1 MRICLIF
8 LFFISRLLTQAQS
21 EKKFFSIDGI
31 LNYEQNQEGINIRSK
46 IKLTSEFVEKEIV
59 TESTYFKLDSLFSG
73 LYLLTITTEDYEDVL
88 VEIKIDTISVNIG
101 SVLIRKI
108 NDIETVTI
116 NVERPKI
123 SLESGKISL
132 VVKDVPYFE
141 GQKAIDIIAKIPGIT
156 VINGIILHNGI
167 KVNMIRID
175 NVEYSIE
182 SAAAILNSLNNN
194 EIEKISFVKESFSKE
209 DASNIGGIIELITF
223 KNNKKN
229 HYINLISDL
238 GYGEKFRNN
247 QGISYSFSK
256 KKINFSVALYRND
269 NSIVKTTNYNRLYNS
284 TNLNLHQNIS
294 TNTDQVNYP
303 IRLYFDYSFNK
314 NHSFSLNYFG
324 FPQKTNIKLVDF
336 NSGARDSVRF
346 DLQVNNSIKQVNFNN
361 ESVVQYTYTSD
372 SLDFSLKLKGAIYSF
387 QQKSDGVLDE
397 SNQCNYCSSWN
408 KIYINEFNSV
418 NSNKFVSLD
427 FMNDLLNR
435 KLKMNYGLKW
445 SLFQS
450 KSNQYF
456 NTVQLLDSTKSF
468 DNTYNENV
476 YASYLEL
483 NYSISKKLKFN
494 SGLRFELTDNIG
506 KARLVNSTY
515 VERNYNDFFPSIG
528 LAYVHSKLITI
539 SGFASRK
546 IERPNI
552 NQLAPSLLYFDSLSM
567 KMGNP
572 LLKPTYSNN
581 FGIDLLLRK
590 VFLFSLY
597 HQTFKDYQFNI
608 AYPFNLNSDVY
619 VLSMFNYK
627 QAKVSGMNISSPLPS
642 FKGIKLYV
650 QMGYAYREFL
660 ISDDLINKGNNFYFG
675 FSPSFMSKNKRVILN
690 SYLNVI
696 TPNLNGAFENEA
708 MYKLDFGMSYCFLK
722 EKNLKVGIHAYD
734 IFNSYVNNV
743 NASLALIEITGKEIN
758 DIQSIYLRVNYTLG
772 IKGKE
777 EVLTE
782 KEDRTRLTD

>member
-1 MRICLIF
+1 
-8 LFFISRLLTQAQS
+8 
-21 EKKFFSIDGI
+21 
-31 LNYEQNQEGINIRSK
+31 
-46 IKLTSEFVEKEIV
+46 
-59 TESTYFKLDSLFSG
+59 
-73 LYLLTITTEDYEDVL
+73 
-88 VEIKIDTISVNIG
+88 
-101 SVLIRKI
+101 
-108 NDIETVTI
+108 
-116 NVERPKI
+116 
-123 SLESGKISL
+123 
-132 VVKDVPYFE
+132 
-141 GQKAIDIIAKIPGIT
+141 
-156 VINGIILHNGI
+156 
-167 KVNMIRID
+167 
-175 NVEYSIE
+175 
-182 SAAAILNSLNNN
+182 
-194 EIEKISFVKESFSKE
+194 
-209 DASNIGGIIELITF
+209 
-223 KNNKKN
+223 
-229 HYINLISDL
+229 
-238 GYGEKFRNN
+238 
-247 QGISYSFSK
+247 
-256 KKINFSVALYRND
+256 
-269 NSIVKTTNYNRLYNS
+269 
-284 TNLNLHQNIS
+284 
-294 TNTDQVNYP
+294 
-303 IRLYFDYSFNK
+303 
-314 NHSFSLNYFG
+314 
-324 FPQKTNIKLVDF
+324 
-336 NSGARDSVRF
+336 
-346 DLQVNNSIKQVNFNN
+346 
-361 ESVVQYTYTSD
+361 
-372 SLDFSLKLKGAIYSF
+372 
-387 QQKSDGVLDE
+387 
-397 SNQCNYCSSWN
+397 
-408 KIYINEFNSV
+408 
-418 NSNKFVSLD
+418 
-427 FMNDLLNR
+427 MNDLLNR